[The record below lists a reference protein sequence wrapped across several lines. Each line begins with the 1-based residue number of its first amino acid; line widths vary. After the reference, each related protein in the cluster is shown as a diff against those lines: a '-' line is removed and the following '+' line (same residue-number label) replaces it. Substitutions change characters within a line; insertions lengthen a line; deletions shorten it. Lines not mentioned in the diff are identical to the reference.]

1 MADFPFKGAEFASE
15 VRLVQ
20 FPVIDYTRVYYTV
33 LNGNVT
39 AIKPIAVGIYSD
51 GGRSLQRVMLAALP
65 DRSVQ
70 QFTFVRQYF
79 TTPSACIESVRHPK
93 GTRTDGIKWRC
104 VSDAIREHVG
114 TVSLCGDS
122 FSQYTWDAGQGSARS
137 TVGCYK
143 FWADVDGEHII
154 FRDRLSN
161 GTKLYPTIEACVDA
175 NIKVIDFDDER
186 VPEPAGVYTFQ
197 KTFKIKAKTET
208 EARVFVDSISDE
220 YEL

>member
-1 MADFPFKGAEFASE
+1 MADFPFKDAEFASD

-39 AIKPIAVGIYSD
+39 AIKPIAVGIYYNS
-51 GGRSLQRVMLAALP
+51 GLQRVVLAALP
-65 DRSVQ
+65 DGSVQ
-70 QFTFVRQYF
+70 QFPFGREYF
-79 TTPSACIESVRHPK
+79 KTPAACIESVRHPR
-93 GTRTDGIKWRC
+93 GVRTDGIEWKNRTL
-104 VSDAIREHVG
+104 VITEHGG

-122 FSQYTWDAGQGSARS
+122 FSQYEWVADQGRARN

-143 FWADVDGEHII
+143 FWADVDGEHVV
-154 FRDRLSN
+154 FRDKLSN
-161 GTKLYPTIEACVDA
+161 GTKLYPAIEACVDD
-175 NIKVIDFDDER
+175 NIKVIDFDDEQ

-197 KTFKIKAKTET
+197 KTFKIKAKTEA
-208 EARVFVDSISDE
+208 EARVFVDSIENE

>member
-1 MADFPFKGAEFASE
+1 MADFPFKDAEFASD

-39 AIKPIAVGIYSD
+39 AIKPIAVGIYYSH
-51 GGRSLQRVMLAALP
+51 GLQKIMLAALP
-65 DRSVQ
+65 NGSVE
-70 QFTFVRQYF
+70 QFQFNREYF
-79 TTPSACIESVRHPK
+79 KTPAACIESVRHPK
-93 GTRTDGIKWRC
+93 GIRTDGIEWKYLY
-104 VSDAIREHVG
+104 VVIKEHGG

-122 FSQYTWDAGQGSARS
+122 FSQYEWVADQGRARN
-137 TVGCYK
+137 TIGCYK
-143 FWADVDGEHII
+143 FWADVDGEHVV
-154 FRDRLSN
+154 FRGKLSN
-161 GTKLYPTIEACVDA
+161 GAKLYPTIEACVDD
-175 NIKVIDFDDER
+175 NIKVIDFDDEQ

-197 KTFKIKAKTET
+197 KTFKIKAKTEA